1 MTNEFVHSLLANST
15 ELAQHRKSEQ
25 IEAQDLNFVLENI
38 WRMHGYRSDE
48 ARPSQKKNLT
58 DINPMHEARMNSI
71 KKLHQP
77 PDKKKGPKKV

>member
-1 MTNEFVHSLLANST
+1 
-15 ELAQHRKSEQ
+15 
-25 IEAQDLNFVLENI
+25 
-38 WRMHGYRSDE
+38 MHGYRSDE

-58 DINPMHEARMNSI
+58 DINPMHEARMNNI